1 MIVGILRIKAQ
12 KVKRKTTNRKKYNL
26 KKLDDIECQR
36 MLKAKLREGVSS
48 LRYAASEGVKK
59 KWEGLKTMLQDL
71 YKSTPRLHNNNQK
84 DRKH

>member
-12 KVKRKTTNRKKYNL
+12 KVKRKTTNRKKYYL

-48 LRYAASEGVKK
+48 LRYVVSEGV
-59 KWEGLKTMLQDL
+59 E
-71 YKSTPRLHNNNQK
+71 KSGRE
-84 DRKH
+84 